1 MSRNKQRNKELSLAI
16 VGGRLSLFLDTRA
29 PKSIQDAIAAL
40 DIFPILLPPY
50 DKLPVPVAAHPD
62 LLLFDLGQRLLVYRD
77 YYQANR
83 ELFTD
88 IPVLL
93 TDHQA
98 GAFYPHDVGMD
109 ALSLKGVRY
118 CLPNATCPEIVCD
131 CEIQPVKQGYAAC
144 SALKVSEEA
153 IVTSD
158 SGIAAAAEKRGVAVL
173 KIRAGHIVLQGYD
186 YGFIGGT
193 AFRRDDTLYFAGD
206 LFCHP
211 DGEAIA
217 RFCGENGVKVQ
228 SLVENSPLYDLGFLK
243 YNKSG

>member
-1 MSRNKQRNKELSLAI
+1 VSRNKQRNKELSLAI
-16 VGGRLSLFLDTRA
+16 VGGRLSLFLDARA
-29 PKSIQDAIAAL
+29 PVSVREAIAAL
-40 DIFPILLPPY
+40 GIFSILLPPY

-62 LLLFDLGQRLLVYRD
+62 LLLFDLGKQLLVYRD

-83 ELFTD
+83 ELFAD

-109 ALSLKGVRY
+109 ALSLDGIRY
-118 CLPNATCPEIVCD
+118 CQPDTTCPEILFHSEV
-131 CEIQPVKQGYAAC
+131 QSVKQGYAAC
-144 SALKVSEEA
+144 SALKVSENA
-153 IVTSD
+153 IVTAD
-158 SGIAAAAEKRGVAVL
+158 DGIAAAAEKRGVAVL
-173 KIRAGHIVLQGYD
+173 KIRAGHIVLRGYD